1 MIVFEGVSKMKH
13 GSNYQS
19 GDWIVHKHYGIGQ
32 IRGVEEKMI
41 SGEPA
46 PYFRVISERSTFWVP
61 VENSVQS
68 EYIRPVPTAEDC
80 QEVVEV
86 LQRPA
91 RLMPDDFRT
100 RKRHISEVENGDSL
114 VDVARLVR
122 DLWARR
128 ADKTLNGTEHRAL
141 RDLKERL
148 LEEWSVS
155 TGIDKSECKGRMH
168 SLLSI
173 TCSD

>member
-91 RLMPDDFRT
+91 RLMP
-100 RKRHISEVENGDSL
+100 VENGDSL

-148 LEEWSVS
+148 LEEWSAS

>member
-1 MIVFEGVSKMKH
+1 MKH
-13 GSNYQS
+13 SSNYQN

-32 IRGVEEKMI
+32 IRGVEEKAI
-41 SGEPA
+41 SGQPV
-46 PYFRVISERSTFWVP
+46 PYFRVKSERSTFWVP
-61 VENSVQS
+61 VEDSIQA
-68 EYIRPVPTAEDC
+68 EYIRPIASAEDC
-80 QEVVEV
+80 QRVVEV

-91 RLMPDDFRT
+91 RLMADDFR
-100 RKRHISEVENGDSL
+100 KRQRYISEVEKGDSL

-128 ADKTLNGTEHRAL
+128 EDRTLNGTEHQAL

-148 LEEWSVS
+148 LEEWSAS
-155 TGIDKSECKGRMH
+155 IGIDKDECKGRMH